1 MAYAPTLQNP
11 QIESNE
17 SLLQR
22 NRNPSVKEPQENADS
37 VQMMSSFRMVRS
49 KPMRGFQIH
58 VAGATALVLSVST
71 GAVLVGPVRR
81 ADAVSVRRVAVV
93 AKRSRP
99 PRPPMVPTSIP
110 VVVTPGTVPPTSNG
124 IPLEAP
130 ATLIETTPVVPPTIA
145 PGIGAPADALAM
157 LEMVNSARA
166 SQGLGPLVWDDRLG
180 QYGLEWSQDM
190 SVNGFRHRNLS
201 TLNQGPG
208 VATGENI
215 AWGSGVDVQ
224 RLHQLLL
231 DSPGHRANIMSTRYK
246 RIGVGIYR
254 SGNAMWITQEF
265 GS

>member
-1 MAYAPTLQNP
+1 
-11 QIESNE
+11 
-17 SLLQR
+17 
-22 NRNPSVKEPQENADS
+22 
-37 VQMMSSFRMVRS
+37 
-49 KPMRGFQIH
+49 MRGFRVR
-58 VAGATALVLSVST
+58 VAGATALVLAVGAS
-71 GAVLVGPVRR
+71 GAVLGPAARSEAASVRR
-81 ADAVSVRRVAVV
+81 AVVV
-93 AKRSRP
+93 AKRPSKNRRP
-99 PRPPMVPTSIP
+99 AAKPPANL
-110 VVVTPGTVPPTSNG
+110 VVVTPVPVSPITEMV
-124 IPLEAP
+124 PVAAP
-130 ATLIETTPVVPPTIA
+130 AVPIDTMPVVSIVAVTPVVPPPAA
-145 PGIGAPADALAM
+145 PGTGATADALAM

-166 SQGLGPLVWDDRLG
+166 SQGLGPLAWDDRLG

-215 AWGSGVDVQ
+215 TRGSGVDVP

-246 RIGVGIYR
+246 RIGIGIYR